1 MNGPI
6 DRKVVP
12 IIGEYQEGDHMP
24 DLTTNPL
31 EVRQAA
37 QSLKSRMETISRVL
51 GSPAAMPAVRMKA
64 KDELVKLSREALA
77 LWSIV

>member
-1 MNGPI
+1 MT

-24 DLTTNPL
+24 DLVTNPL
-31 EVRQAA
+31 DVRRAA
-37 QSLKSRMETISRVL
+37 QSIKSRTETICRVL
-51 GSPAAMPAVRMKA
+51 GSAAAMPAVRAKA
-64 KDELVKLSREALA
+64 KDDLVQLSKEALA